1 MKAPRR
7 GTPNPAPSV
16 TRCAIYCRQSVE
28 ERGTNGFGS
37 IEAQREK
44 GETYVNLYP
53 EKHWELVTTEYS
65 DSGFSGGTLDR
76 PALTRLR
83 SDIATGKI
91 DCVVVY
97 RSDRL
102 SRSIRDFLELM
113 EVFDRHGV
121 TFVSV
126 SEQFDTSTPG
136 GRMHRNMLLMFA
148 QYERELI
155 AERTRDKVHAARRRG
170 QFTGG
175 GLILGFDR
183 HPDGGR
189 LEVNDTEARR
199 VRKIFRLFVEIS
211 SLVDTVKELNRRG
224 WTLKKWTTKAGL
236 DYGGGPFDVHSLRR
250 MLSNYAY
257 IGKVNF
263 RGTIY
268 NGEHDAIVE
277 QETWQRVQ
285 ELLKNGRKGPRPPS
299 SRTTSLLAGI
309 LRCAP
314 CDAAMTPTY
323 SQKGRVRYRYYLCT
337 KAHLRGWDSCPTKSI
352 PAKRIEAFVT
362 EKIRGVGRD
371 PELVA
376 RTVEE
381 ARKQLSAR
389 KAELEAEAKQ
399 LRTDLE
405 REHTDLRMSLKSVP
419 NSGKHGRSDV
429 GTREGAIRTR
439 ENRLTKVTED
449 LAALEATRID
459 AADLQAAL
467 AAFDPVWSHLEPAEQ
482 ARVMQLLVERIDY
495 DGGTGNLAI
504 SFRPGGVRT
513 LAAEAQAGTEDMP

>member
-1 MKAPRR
+1 LSK
-7 GTPNPAPSV
+7 V
-16 TRCAIYCRQSVE
+16 TRCAIYCRQSAE
-28 ERGTNGFGS
+28 ERGNSGFGS

-53 EKHWELVTTEYS
+53 EKHWELLPNEYD
-65 DSGFSGGTLDR
+65 DSGFSGSTLDR

-83 SDIATGKI
+83 TDTAAGKV

-113 EVFDRHGV
+113 EEFDRHGV

-136 GRMHRNMLLMFA
+136 GRMHRNMLLTFA

-155 AERTRDKVHAARRRG
+155 AERTRDKVHAARRKG
-170 QFTGG
+170 KFTGG

-183 HPDGGR
+183 HPNGGR
-189 LEVNDTEARR
+189 LLVNESEARR
-199 VRKIFRLFVEIS
+199 VRKIFRIFEEHP

-236 DYGGGPFDVHSLRR
+236 EYGGGRFDVHSLRR
-250 MLSNYAY
+250 MLSNHAY

-263 RGTIY
+263 RGTVY
-268 NGEHDAIVE
+268 DGEHEAIVE
-277 QETWQRVQ
+277 QETWDRVQ
-285 ELLKNGRKGPRPPS
+285 ELLKNGSRGPRRPN

-314 CDAAMTPTY
+314 CDAAMTPTF

-337 KAHLRGWDSCPTKSI
+337 KAHLRGWDSCPTKSVS
-352 PAKRIEAFVT
+352 AKRIEAFVVD
-362 EKIRGVGRD
+362 KIRGVGRD
-371 PELVA
+371 PGLVA
-376 RTVEE
+376 RTADE
-381 ARKQLSAR
+381 ARKQLAVR
-389 KAELEAEAKQ
+389 TVELESEAKQ
-399 LRTDLE
+399 LRVDLE
-405 REHTDLRMSLKSVP
+405 KAHTDLRNTLKTVP
-419 NSGKHGRSDV
+419 RNGGAERAQGV
-429 GTREGAIRTR
+429 GDREETIR
-439 ENRLTKVTED
+439 
-449 LAALEATRID
+449 ALEDRLRAVEEQTTALEGQHID
-459 AADLQAAL
+459 PADLRTAL

-482 ARVMQLLVERIDY
+482 ARVMQLLIERIDY

-504 SFRPGGVRT
+504 AFRPGGVRT
-513 LAAEAQAGTEDMP
+513 LAAETAEKVIP